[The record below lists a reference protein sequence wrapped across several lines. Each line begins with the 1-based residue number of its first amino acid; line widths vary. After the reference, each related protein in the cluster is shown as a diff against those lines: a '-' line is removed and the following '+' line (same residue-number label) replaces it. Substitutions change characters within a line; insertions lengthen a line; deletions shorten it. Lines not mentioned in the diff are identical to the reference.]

1 MKFNDYDVKLHKGGA
16 IAWDASDA
24 ILSWLEAN
32 IKPGMKTLETG
43 AGKTT
48 LVFANCGAKHQVI
61 TPSDSEI
68 ANIKSEAKRVG
79 IKTSSVTFYNEFS
92 QNILP
97 KIAEHESL
105 DVVLIDGGHGF
116 PIPAV
121 DWLYTAPMLKIGGK
135 LLIDDVD
142 LWTGK
147 MIVDLMRNEPEWR
160 LISIVRG
167 RTAIFEKTAT
177 FEARE
182 WVDQPTVVRKSWIPQ
197 TTRKIVNG
205 LAMLLKLDFKQAF
218 KKLSHEVALSK
229 EAKD

>member
-24 ILSWLEAN
+24 ILTWLEAN

-48 LVFANCGAKHQVI
+48 MVFANCGASHQVI

-68 ANIKSEAKRVG
+68 ENIKNEAKRVG
-79 IKTSSVTFYNEFS
+79 IDTSNVTFYNEFS

-97 KIAEHESL
+97 KIAGHENL

-147 MIVDLMRNEPEWR
+147 I
-160 LISIVRG
+160 
-167 RTAIFEKTAT
+167 
-177 FEARE
+177 
-182 WVDQPTVVRKSWIPQ
+182 WIPQ

-205 LAMLLKLDFKQAF
+205 LAMLLTLDFKQAW